1 MSTIK
6 VGING
11 FGRIGSLVF
20 NAMLERDNIEIVGI
34 NDLINAEYMA
44 YMMKYDSVHGKFNGE
59 VRVEGNNLVVN
70 GKTIRITSERDP
82 NNLKWNEVGAD
93 YIVESTGLFLD
104 KGTASAHIN
113 AGAKKVVLSAPSKD
127 DTPMFVK
134 LSCSFSKSSSRKLR
148 NRRRSYDNCSRYY
161 SYSKNCRW
169 SIYERLERW

>member
-59 VRVEGNNLVVN
+59 VRVEGNNLVTE
-70 GKTIRITSERDP
+70 KRSESL
-82 NNLKWNEVGAD
+82 LKETL
-93 YIVESTGLFLD
+93 I
-104 KGTASAHIN
+104 I
-113 AGAKKVVLSAPSKD
+113 
-127 DTPMFVK
+127 
-134 LSCSFSKSSSRKLR
+134 
-148 NRRRSYDNCSRYY
+148 
-161 SYSKNCRW
+161 
-169 SIYERLERW
+169 